1 MKTRKLVTAL
11 SAALVGTALLSASA
25 FAARKVCDDG
35 SYPPCNT
42 EGETATNNLSRP
54 TIVFTGGGLTNVTC
68 GTAGVWSPLVP
79 ATEPPDV
86 MTGFSVNPA
95 AYWFVQG
102 VHKWQAPCMTWVTA
116 DGLVPVTGAW
126 GDNLTGDAK
135 LKVGSPIRVELV
147 MSYDSTATVDG
158 YVVEKL
164 QTELL
169 DRESKYGTLATDDAG
184 TWVATPS
191 PFVPGVY
198 DHKAWLRI
206 EQVGG
211 TWVYDQPTG
220 AEINAKGIVV
230 YGYNL
235 RVPAAGR
242 YLITYTVP
250 SVDFNGADVGDCG
263 EWGDSAETHTCSLE
277 ITVGGGGG
285 GGGGK
290 GKPTTSTA
298 PTTKAAPTVT
308 SARAS
313 ARR

>member
-68 GTAGVWSPLVP
+68 GQAGVWSDLVP
-79 ATEPPDV
+79 ASEPPPV
-86 MTGFSVNPA
+86 QTGYSIDAA

-102 VHKWQAPCMTWVTA
+102 VHKWQAPCMTWA
-116 DGLVPVTGAW
+116 PASGLVPVTGAW

-147 MSYDSTATVDG
+147 MSYDSTETVDG

-164 QTELL
+164 QPELL
-169 DRESKYGTLATDDAG
+169 DRESKYGTLATGAPDF
-184 TWVATPS
+184 WSATPTD
-191 PFVPGVY
+191 FVPGVY
-198 DHKAWLRI
+198 DHQAWLSI
-206 EQVGG
+206 TNNAGFN
-211 TWVYDQPTG
+211 YNQPAT

-235 RVPAAGR
+235 RVPTPGQ
-242 YLITYTVP
+242 YTITYTVP
-250 SVDFNGADVGDCG
+250 NVDFAGADAG
-263 EWGDSAETHTCSLE
+263 ECVDQTCSLV

-290 GKPTTSTA
+290 GKPTASTVPA
-298 PTTKAAPTVT
+298 TKAAPTVT
-308 SARAS
+308 GSRTS
-313 ARR
+313 TRRW